1 MTAAAHVRNQV
12 LSLDNSL
19 FLAAAG
25 RVDNVVEVAAGF
37 AEIAAD
43 REVGLNEHLQLSKL
57 K

>member
-1 MTAAAHVRNQV
+1 MAAAAHVRNQV
-12 LSLDNSL
+12 RSLDNSL

-43 REVGLNEHLQLSKL
+43 REVGWNERLQLSKL